1 MQYATNKLLV
11 LNLLDY
17 KNEMNQ
23 SKDKLLSQKHTGFED
38 LSTFLNISSLLLS
51 ADFFFINI
59 HLTPVAETNELSSL
73 KYFLNSRPVC
83 HRPFLCHNPNIK

>member
-1 MQYATNKLLV
+1 
-11 LNLLDY
+11 
-17 KNEMNQ
+17 MNQ

-38 LSTFLNISSLLLS
+38 LFTFFNISSLPSS

-73 KYFLNSRPVC
+73 KYFLNSRSVY